1 MSHDTETG
9 SYDEDVPILTEIRGR
24 SIHAKAG
31 TAQSLSVDQSD
42 KSDRSVN
49 KALPWCVLSAA
60 AAFLALGIVISDH
73 SRIGDSIEHQATLI
87 HNAENRAID
96 GQNMGLIAEQK
107 CNSLEIEMARHGV
120 VAIPLV
126 KK

>member
-1 MSHDTETG
+1 MTDQTDNS
-9 SYDEDVPILTEIRGR
+9 LTATHGG
-24 SIHAKAG
+24 K
-31 TAQSLSVDQSD
+31 LFNY
-42 KSDRSVN
+42 VN
-49 KALPWCVLSAA
+49 APLPWCVLSAA